1 MVRKLRLI
9 SSNSI
14 EIAVTGIDS
23 PFLDTLL
30 TDHPHKV
37 ATISIP
43 YSDKAVVD
51 FAKNVANPDL
61 EINRSAARKIVSIY
75 KLLGVDIDV
84 EAAHENATNNVS
96 NTEVVDHTLDCEHI
110 EPKYIIKIELGQH
123 QQSSSSSEA
132 ECPNSTE
139 DVDPELLNSHLE
151 INDVDNVFTQESEQS
166 QTPVNSITPNPLPE
180 DISHNAGPLPNQLEP
195 GEAME
200 EDENSTNDN
209 INESQKLHSDI
220 SVGDIVIED
229 MTENAEFI
237 EPSTI
242 ELAVQ
247 PPLEEDAYDENIDA
261 EFSFHDLE
269 EESPQEFQPS
279 GPINHARQSCSEEGG
294 NVISNIFI
302 LTTSSQSSDVA
313 ARSSQL
319 EVFQHPLKLE
329 FIKNGLHTIKD
340 IAKKRKRKRGQN

>member
-139 DVDPELLNSHLE
+139 DVEPELLNSHLE
-151 INDVDNVFTQESEQS
+151 VNDVDNVFTQESEQS
-166 QTPVNSITPNPLPE
+166 QTHVNSITPRPIPE
-180 DISHNAGPLPNQLEP
+180 DISHSTGPVPNQLEP
-195 GEAME
+195 GEAVE
-200 EDENSTNDN
+200 ESENSTNYN
-209 INESQKLHSDI
+209 INESQKLQSDI

-229 MTENAEFI
+229 MTENTEVI
-237 EPSTI
+237 EPSTN
-242 ELAVQ
+242 ELVTQ
-247 PPLEEDAYDENIDA
+247 PPLEGDVYDENIDA

-269 EESPQEFQPS
+269 EESPQET
-279 GPINHARQSCSEEGG
+279 HAMVQGTRQSCSEEGG

-302 LTTSSQSSDVA
+302 LTTSSQSSDVS